1 MRKLLLTLLL
11 AAALPAA
18 AQDTP
23 KNLEPIPDP
32 GPPPQAGDES
42 LEPQV
47 TIVKGAQETREE
59 YRVNGKLYMVK
70 VTPKSGVPY
79 YLVDETGGG
88 TLLRHDSL
96 DTGIRPPMWV
106 LHSW

>member
-1 MRKLLLTLLL
+1 MRRLLFPLLF
-11 AAALPAA
+11 AAISAWADDA
-18 AQDTP
+18 P
-23 KNLEPIPDP
+23 KNPQPAPDP
-32 GPPPQAGDES
+32 GPPPQAEDES

-47 TIVKGAQETREE
+47 TIIKEPGETREE

-70 VTPKSGVPY
+70 VTPNSGIPY

-88 TLLRHDSL
+88 TLIRRDNL

-106 LHSW
+106 IHSW